1 MNALNQLQDLA
12 NTHNTD
18 CERLSAILYDILN
31 SDTSF
36 EVFASVVQNSPIE
49 VVIQWCEHLLESSS
63 GELGDLLVPALS
75 PAQKEVL
82 QQYSSIRLQ
91 VALIGEYHAT
101 DWIAVLQQQWPEII
115 DVCLENAVAIFEK
128 QAVQEKRLIALMP
141 SLGEMGLVTAIQ
153 EKVLL
158 SYIDNLTPAQF
169 ERYIQ
174 ANSDNNRTAN
184 PTLVSRH
191 QKRLLTDATDAYAQ
205 DAAPR
210 RIKI

>member
-1 MNALNQLQDLA
+1 MNALTQLQDLA

-18 CERLSAILYDILN
+18 CEQLPDILYSILK

-36 EVFASVVQNSPIE
+36 EMFASVVQNSPIE
-49 VVIQWCEHLLESSS
+49 LVTNWCVHVLEHSS
-63 GELGDLLVPALS
+63 GELGELFLPALS
-75 PAQKEVL
+75 AAQKEVL
-82 QQYSSIRLQ
+82 QQCSSIRLQ
-91 VALIGEYHAT
+91 VALIGEYHSA

-115 DVCLENAVAIFEK
+115 DLCLENAVAIFEK
-128 QAVQEKRLIALMP
+128 QAVQEKRIIALMP
-141 SLGEMGLVTAIQ
+141 SIGDMGLITGIQ

-158 SYIDNLTPAQF
+158 SYIDNLTTPQF

-174 ANSDNNRTAN
+174 ANTDNNR
-184 PTLVSRH
+184 PTNLVLVSRH
-191 QKRLLTDATDAYAQ
+191 QKRLLTDATDVYAQ